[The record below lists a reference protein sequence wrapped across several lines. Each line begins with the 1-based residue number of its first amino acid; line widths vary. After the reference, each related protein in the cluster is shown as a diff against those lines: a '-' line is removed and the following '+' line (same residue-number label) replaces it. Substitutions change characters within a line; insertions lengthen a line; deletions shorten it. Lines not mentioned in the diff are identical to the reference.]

1 MDNAIS
7 LDEKVP
13 QQNFNVDG
21 LPLNV
26 SIQNDTVY
34 AKNNEIKVEFIG
46 ALNRVVSI
54 DEIDTIKFRNHTYV
68 LIDVRLK
75 DGTSYEMINAKVRK
89 SNSIMKQMETNFNE
103 KNGLLR
109 FFTYNSYAEGIFE
122 VTKTLFSQLDKD
134 TEKITKY
141 IFKQARKER
150 EELNRLRKLST

>member
-46 ALNRVVSI
+46 TLNRVVSI

-68 LIDVRLK
+68 LIDVLLK
-75 DGTSYEMINAKVRK
+75 DGTSYEMINAKARK
-89 SNSIMKQMETNFNE
+89 SNSIMKQMETNFNG

-141 IFKQARKER
+141 IFKQARKDR